1 MSDNNNNKTTNSK
14 KNTKNL
20 KQGSLFSFFSSKPKL
35 PTVKSKSPP
44 PQLQSQQ
51 FTTND
56 NNHTVIRTSSGTTN
70 QTKTNHED
78 VKKEKKLTNPKTI
91 PSSASSTA
99 ANTTT
104 AAVVRNRKWQK
115 LKADCRVAVYWKDD
129 GKYYACT
136 VIKQHVSADS
146 TNNDNNKNDTTS
158 HFHLRYDDG
167 EEEEWVDMSLETFK
181 FIDDDEHL
189 NDDDDDDDD
198 NDDCH
203 NGKKRNT
210 STHKTTSPSSN
221 KRRRRLNIQDNDDD
235 DDDEEEELEWNEEDN
250 NDQDDDGSVFEDMDE
265 PEDDEDDD
273 DDDQW
278 MVTDDEDEDFN
289 NKKKKKKKNGSKCN
303 GKHKNKNNTK
313 DKNKPS
319 APKVTRHPEHVR
331 DSSMTPPPAA
341 KRAKITATSSTSS
354 NVQMDDTPAVAAA
367 AAAEFKTPLKSFA
380 HRVSP
385 KTASSQKSTDLS
397 LSNHRTPTT
406 GAKLSFSQQQ
416 QQSQSSPQSST
427 NNNNNNNN
435 NKPLPFVKGAV
446 NLKGAHV
453 HNHLPF
459 LQHPKDING
468 RTPDHPEYDAR
479 TLQVV
484 ERDWI
489 HLNGSPMTDA
499 VKQWWD
505 LKSQYFDTIL
515 LFKTG
520 KFYELYHMD
529 ADVGVEICGLIYMKG
544 HTAHCGFPEAAYAK
558 HADMLV
564 RAGYK
569 VARVEQTETPEQLK
583 QRKQTMSRNDK
594 KPKVVNREVC
604 SIMTLGTRTLCALDN
619 GSEMLLAEAN
629 SNSAAE
635 GMGPL
640 LAIREVILM
649 QEDDDENNNNHNN
662 TDDDDDMVRP
672 VCEYGITLVDAI
684 RGTVTLGMFADDI
697 LRSRMHTLLT
707 TFAPSEVL
715 IQGSSSSTTS
725 GSGHTNNGASPTLLS
740 LVKAY
745 TNNSRYPCRVETI
758 HQQETF
764 PKSTALQVEHRK
776 QLERPR
782 SVIHPWDAEET
793 VNELHRKRYFPRG
806 SRQAGNKSIAR
817 WPPVL
822 QAVVEG
828 NADLCLSSLGAAL
841 FFLQRNLID
850 QEIMTMGII
859 KAYIPQPS
867 PGMSQQTLT
876 VNSVSS
882 SVTSQSSAQ
891 ESNENQGHQTE
902 SDSDSTTN
910 VTSLEGNPLFQAPGS
925 SCMAPVEGENQISYM
940 SLDGTTLHNLEILT
954 NSVDF
959 KVSGSLW
966 SKVNH
971 TKTPH
976 GARMLRAWLLR
987 PLFRKVDIDRRA
999 DAVQALVGGAGALA
1013 LREARQS
1020 VFGKIGDLDRLL
1032 SRVHSMSG
1040 GLSGDDNHDDMPT
1053 DYHPS
1058 ERAVLYDTP
1067 VYTKRKVGDFSKLL
1081 NGLRRS
1087 CQIPEI
1093 FADME
1098 LDPNGQLFKF
1108 VRLEKDG
1115 GFFPDMVEEL
1125 DWYFE
1130 NFDCDKAEKGLYE
1143 PVRGCDSLY
1152 DQACDTIQRV
1162 KEDLAAYQDEMCREL
1177 SPRHVAKSS
1186 WKYINTKPDSKDKYL
1201 IELPVQVEVPED
1213 FLVKGKRGSGHK
1225 QVIKYATPVVAELV
1239 KELDRAY
1246 EVQQVRKAKGMQVI
1260 FARFDAQRPLWS
1272 AAAHVTAVLDAIG
1285 SLAIM
1290 AENPGYCRAE
1300 ILECPPNKQPSINIV
1315 QGRHPVVEKSFHS
1328 SDFIPNDLQLGAQEN
1343 EDDSARLLLLSGPN
1357 MGGKSTMLR
1366 QTCLIVILAQIG
1378 SHVPAQKC
1386 ELTPIDCIF
1395 TRLGASDRI
1404 LLGQSTFFVE
1414 LAETAAALRGATRRS
1429 LVIMDELGRG
1439 TSTFDGTAI
1448 ASATVKHLVQRSQCL
1463 TLFATH
1469 YHSLLEEWKDAP
1481 NVRLGHMQCIVD
1493 DETDNAVTT
1502 GNSNITFL
1510 YTLGPGAVPKSFG
1523 INVAKLAGLPDEVLR
1538 NAKRVSQEFEEEMNG
1553 KEPVYKTIINMSD
1566 EEAEAKVANLLQLVE
1581 AGDVQSLSAVWNELQ
1596 GERC

>member
-1 MSDNNNNKTTNSK
+1 MSDNKKTNSNK
-14 KNTKNL
+14 KNTKTL

-35 PTVKSKSPP
+35 AVKSKSPQ
-44 PQLQSQQ
+44 PQPQPKQL
-51 FTTND
+51 TTN
-56 NNHTVIRTSSGTTN
+56 NNDKDTTN
-70 QTKTNHED
+70 QTNTNHEEA
-78 VKKEKKLTNPKTI
+78 KKGKKVMNPKTI
-91 PSSASSTA
+91 PPSVSSTA
-99 ANTTT
+99 A
-104 AAVVRNRKWQK
+104 AAAAAASVVVRNRKWQK

-129 GKYYACT
+129 GQYYACT
-136 VIKQHVSADS
+136 VIKQHASADITS
-146 TNNDNNKNDTTS
+146 SNNNNEKNDATTS

-181 FIDDDEHL
+181 FIDDDEQL
-189 NDDDDDDDD
+189 NDEDDDDD
-198 NDDCH
+198 C
-203 NGKKRNT
+203 NGNKR
-210 STHKTTSPSSN
+210 KTTSPSSN
-221 KRRRRLNIQDNDDD
+221 KRRRRLTIQDNDDD
-235 DDDEEEELEWNEEDN
+235 DDDDEEEQEWNEENN
-250 NDQDDDGSVFEDMDE
+250 NDQDDDGSVFEDMNE
-265 PEDDEDDD
+265 PEDDEDE
-273 DDDQW
+273 DDQW
-278 MVTDDEDEDFN
+278 MVTDDEDEDYKKN
-289 NKKKKKKKNGSKCN
+289 NKKKKNGSKRN
-303 GKHKNKNNTK
+303 GKHKNDTK
-313 DKNKPS
+313 DKNRTKPS

-331 DSSMTPPPAA
+331 DPSMTPPPAA
-341 KRAKITATSSTSS
+341 KRAKTTTTTSSSASS

-367 AAAEFKTPLKSFA
+367 AVEFKTPLKSFA

-416 QQSQSSPQSST
+416 QQQQQSQPSPQSST
-427 NNNNNNNN
+427 DNTNN

-459 LQHPKDING
+459 LQHPKDVNG

-489 HLNGSPMTDA
+489 NLNGSPMTDA

-505 LKSQYFDTIL
+505 LKSQYYDTVL

-649 QEDDDENNNNHNN
+649 QETDDDENNNSNSNNHTGTN
-662 TDDDDDMVRP
+662 DDDDMVRP

-684 RGTVTLGMFADDI
+684 RGTVTLGMFADDV

-715 IQGSSSSTTS
+715 IQGSSSGTTS
-725 GSGHTNNGASPTLLS
+725 GSGQTNHGASPTLLS
-740 LVKAY
+740 LLKAY

-882 SVTSQSSAQ
+882 SATNQSSAQ

-910 VTSLEGNPLFQAPGS
+910 VTSLERNPLFQAPGS

-966 SKVNH
+966 SKLNH

-1067 VYTKRKVGDFSKLL
+1067 IYTKRKVGDFSKLL
-1081 NGLRRS
+1081 HGLRRS

-1177 SPRHVAKSS
+1177 SPRHIAKSS

-1239 KELDRAY
+1239 KELERAY
-1246 EVQQVRKAKGMQVI
+1246 EVLQVRKAKGMQVI

-1300 ILECPPNKQPSINIV
+1300 ILECPPNMQPRINIV

-1366 QTCLIVILAQIG
+1366 QTCLIAILAQIG

-1469 YHSLLEEWKDAP
+1469 YHSLLEEWKGAP

-1523 INVAKLAGLPDEVLR
+1523 INVAKLAGLPDEVLQ

-1553 KEPVYKTIINMSD
+1553 REPVHNTIINMSD

-1596 GERC
+1596 GQRC